1 MRVSQHTGVKD
12 TIMWKECVVKKTEVP
27 GLEQASLIS
36 YALLACA
43 RSVIQNNKQV
53 FISVIIR
60 CQIIKII
67 VCWSKKVAQILSSS
81 LCYLKTQTPDRNE
94 PNLEIN

>member
-1 MRVSQHTGVKD
+1 MSRQALSHLEHFGYLVCAMRVSQHTGVKD
-12 TIMWKECVVKKTEVP
+12 TIMWKECVVKKSEVP
-27 GLEQASLIS
+27 GLEQASLIR

-60 CQIIKII
+60 CQILKII
-67 VCWSKKVAQILSSS
+67 VC
-81 LCYLKTQTPDRNE
+81 
-94 PNLEIN
+94 